1 MASKAEAGSDFD
13 DVESWIMIDDIPE
26 NSDALDE
33 SVLNPVSARSR
44 AVSNLVQK
52 MRKLKPKRS
61 TSYGEDPVRR
71 KGETEGRPQASDNR
85 PRGGIVGVFGRLR
98 SRSSTLADGGQKQ
111 QGIQGERS
119 ITITNYTYHVV
130 HRVISRNKPR
140 PWSLA

>member
-1 MASKAEAGSDFD
+1 MASKAEVGSDFD
-13 DVESWIMIDDIPE
+13 DVESWIVIDDIPE
-26 NSDALDE
+26 NREVLDE

-61 TSYGEDPVRR
+61 TSCGEDPLRR

-85 PRGGIVGVFGRLR
+85 PKGGVISVFGRLR

-111 QGIQGERS
+111 QRIQGERS
-119 ITITNYTYHVV
+119 ATINNNNTCYVV
-130 HRVISRNKPR
+130 HRVIPR
-140 PWSLA
+140 